1 MGLLPETF
9 PDWVAMVILIGLTI
23 YLFWGHHNIKRENAR
38 LWGYV
43 RTMRGF
49 MGITLTGM
57 SIRDQYRRMS
67 DAETV
72 EEVE

>member
-1 MGLLPETF
+1 MGLMPETF
-9 PDWVAMVILIGLTI
+9 IDWAVSIFLVGLTI
-23 YLFWGHHNIKRENAR
+23 WLFWGHHNTKRENAR
-38 LWGYV
+38 VWGYLA
-43 RTMRGF
+43 
-49 MGITLTGM
+49 TLSQFTGMTHNGM